1 MVEGLG
7 RIGFGL
13 FGLAVLIGIT
23 WLFSNNKKAVDW
35 KLVATGI
42 SLQIAFAGL
51 VLLVPGGRDV
61 FDWLGQGFVKI
72 LSYVNEGSSFIFG
85 SLMDVPKYGFIF
97 AFQVLPTIIFFS
109 ALMGVL
115 YHVGV
120 MQAVVKVMAWAITKV
135 MRVSGAE
142 TTSVC
147 ASVFIG
153 QTEAPLT
160 VRPYIPK
167 MTQSELITM
176 MIGGMAHIAGG
187 VLAAYVG
194 MLGGGDP
201 VAQAFYAKHL
211 LAASIMAAPATLVI
225 AKLLVPETGTPLTR
239 GTVKM
244 EVEKTSSNII
254 DAAAA
259 GAGDG
264 LKLALNIGAMLL
276 AFIALIALLNA
287 PLTWL
292 GEVTGLAQAIGKPT
306 NLATIFGY
314 VLAPIAW
321 VIGTPW
327 ADATTVGSLIGQKVV
342 INEFVAYLQLS
353 EIIKGNVAGV
363 TLSDE
368 GRLIATYALCG
379 FANFSSIAI
388 QIGGIGGLAPDRRHD
403 LAKFGLR
410 AVLGGT
416 IATLM
421 TATIA
426 GVLSHFG

>member
-23 WLFSNNKKAVDW
+23 WLFSNNKRAVDW

-42 SLQIAFAGL
+42 TLQIAFAAL
-51 VLLVPGGRDV
+51 VILVPGGRDV
-61 FDWLGQGFVKI
+61 FDALGKGFVKI
-72 LSYVNEGSSFIFG
+72 LSYVNEGSGFIFG
-85 SLMDVPKYGFIF
+85 SLMDTKNYGFIF

-109 ALMGVL
+109 ALMGVM
-115 YHVGV
+115 YHLNV
-120 MQAVVKVMAWAITKV
+120 MQAIVRVMAWSITKV

-160 VRPYIPK
+160 VRPYIAR
-167 MTQSELITM
+167 MTQSELLTM

-201 VAQAFYAKHL
+201 AQQAFYAKHL
-211 LAASIMAAPATLVI
+211 LAASIMAAPATLVV
-225 AKLLVPETGTPLTR
+225 AKLLIPETGTPLTR

-287 PLTWL
+287 PLTWI
-292 GEVTGLAQAIGKPT
+292 GDVTGLAAAIGKPT
-306 NLATIFGY
+306 NLSTIFGY

-342 INEFVAYLQLS
+342 INEFVAYTELSQIVNGQIAGVSLS
-353 EIIKGNVAGV
+353 E
-363 TLSDE
+363 E

-388 QIGGIGGLAPDRRHD
+388 QIGGIGGLAPERRHD

-416 IATLM
+416 IATFM

-426 GVLSHFG
+426 GVLTHFS

>member
-42 SLQIAFAGL
+42 SLQIAFAAL

-72 LSYVNEGSSFIFG
+72 LSFVNEGSGFIFG
-85 SLMDVPKYGFIF
+85 SLMDVSKYGFIF

-363 TLSDE
+363 ALSDE

>member
-1 MVEGLG
+1 MLEVLG

-13 FGLAVLIGIT
+13 FGLAVLVSIV
-23 WLFSNNKKAVDW
+23 WLFSNNRRAIDW

-42 SLQIAFAGL
+42 TLQIGFAAL
-51 VLLVPGGRDV
+51 VLLVPGGREV
-61 FDWLGQGFVKI
+61 FDWLGHGFVKI
-72 LSYVNEGSSFIFG
+72 LSFVNAGSSFIFG
-85 SLMDVPKYGFIF
+85 SLMNTETYGFIF
-97 AFQVLPTIIFFS
+97 AFQVLPTIIFFA

-115 YHVGV
+115 YHLGV
-120 MQAVVKVMAWAITKV
+120 MQFVVRIMALAITKV
-135 MRVSGAE
+135 MKVSGAE

-167 MTQSELITM
+167 MTESELITM

-201 VAQAFYAKHL
+201 EQQAFYAKHL
-211 LAASIMAAPATLVI
+211 LAASIMAAPATLVV
-225 AKLLVPETGTPLTR
+225 AKLLIPETGTPLTR

-264 LKLALNIGAMLL
+264 LRLALNIGAMLL
-276 AFIALIALLNA
+276 AFIALIALLNW

-292 GEVTGLAQAIGKPT
+292 GEVTGLAAAIGKPT
-306 NLATIFGY
+306 DLAAIFGY
-314 VLAPIAW
+314 LLAPIAW
-321 VIGTPW
+321 VIGVPW
-327 ADATTVGSLIGQKVV
+327 QDATTVGSLIGQKVV
-342 INEFVAYLQLS
+342 INEFVAYLQLAG
-353 EIIKGNVAGV
+353 IVNGQTPGV
-363 TLSDE
+363 TLTDE

-388 QIGGIGGLAPDRRHD
+388 QIGGIGGLAPERRSD
-403 LAKFGLR
+403 LARFGLR

>member
-1 MVEGLG
+1 MVEALG

-13 FGLAVLIGIT
+13 FGLAVLIGIA
-23 WLFSNNKKAVDW
+23 WLFSNNRRAVDW
-35 KLVATGI
+35 RLVVTGI
-42 SLQIAFAGL
+42 LLQIGFAAI

-61 FDWLGQGFVKI
+61 FDSLGKGFVKV
-72 LSYVNEGSSFIFG
+72 LSFVNEGSNFIFG
-85 SLMDVPKYGFIF
+85 GLMDTTKVGFIF

-115 YHVGV
+115 YHLGV
-120 MQAVVKVMAWAITKV
+120 MQAIVRAMAWAITKV
-135 MRVSGAE
+135 MKVSGAE

-160 VRPYIPK
+160 VRPYIPR
-167 MTQSELITM
+167 MTESELITM

-194 MLGGGDP
+194 MLGGSDP
-201 VAQAFYAKHL
+201 VQQAFYAKHL
-211 LAASIMAAPATLVI
+211 LAASIMAAPATLVV
-225 AKLLVPETGTPLTR
+225 AKLLIPETGTPLTR

-244 EVEKTSSNII
+244 EVEKTTSNVI

-264 LKLALNIGAMLL
+264 LRLALNIGAMLL

-292 GEVTGLAQAIGKPT
+292 GEISGLQAMLGKPT
-306 NLATIFGY
+306 NLSTLLGY
-314 VLAPIAW
+314 LLAPIAW

-342 INEFVAYLQLS
+342 INEFVAYTELAKVVNGQVP
-353 EIIKGNVAGV
+353 GMM
-363 TLSDE
+363 LSDE

-388 QIGGIGGLAPDRRHD
+388 QIGGIGGLAPERRAD
-403 LAKFGLR
+403 LARFGLR
-410 AVLGGT
+410 AVLGGS
-416 IATLM
+416 IATFM

-426 GVLSHFG
+426 GVLTHFG